1 MKRWV
6 FIGKSDK
13 RDLLLYLSSALT
25 AAGRSVLL
33 ADATEG
39 GKYRYSIGEVQQL
52 LPVTEFC
59 GFDVAAG
66 PLDMRLLHNAADGND
81 GKGVKDYDYELVD
94 LEALHAASPDIFA
107 SADELVLV
115 TSFDRYEVES
125 TARWLRGL
133 VNMRPELRG
142 MRVRPVF
149 TRTVDSYLS
158 TDYILGFMD
167 DIGIQ
172 WHEEEIIIPWNELNQ
187 AVQLENEH
195 GRRLAMS
202 RLSRSYKRALRRLL
216 SGLAGFEAGAAKR
229 ALRRAERR
237 RA

>member
-33 ADATEG
+33 VDATEG
-39 GKYRYSIGEVQQL
+39 GKYRYSIGGIQPL

-66 PLDMRLLHNAADGND
+66 PQAIRLLQNAADGSE
-81 GKGVKDYDYELVD
+81 GTAGKDYDCELVD
-94 LEALHAASPDIFA
+94 LEALHTVTPDIFA
-107 SADELVLV
+107 SANEVVLV

-125 TARWLRGL
+125 TARWLRCL
-133 VNMRPELRG
+133 VNMLPELRG
-142 MRVRPVF
+142 LRVRPVF
-149 TRTVDSYLS
+149 IRTVDSCFG

-167 DIGIQ
+167 DIGFQ
-172 WHEEEIIIPWNELNQ
+172 WHEEEIIIPWNELNL

-195 GRRLAMS
+195 AHRLRMS
-202 RLSRSYKRALRRLL
+202 RLSRSYKRALRQLL

-229 ALRRAERR
+229 ALRGAERR